1 MRHVIA
7 GTLLILS
14 ACADAPGITIPAP
27 GTPPLTTEGASL
39 GSYGIPIVGTNGWS
53 EPEMGWLATPLV
65 VPANKYVLVEISGQ
79 VSYSFNADCRIGSVP
94 CPRGLENQ
102 PTGPLYDGG
111 ASKVFVAFE
120 RAGGGMGGE
129 AVMYPS
135 GDAAPQAA
143 AASYRM
149 VYFDAPRRVYLRREI
164 TRGGSWDPLLGTYD
178 SYQYGLSSH
187 QQLTLK
193 EVPQPL
199 EVTGPTT
206 VAPGQKGRFSV
217 TLPGG
222 LRLRIPDGAGSGNFD
237 LVTWEFLKSDTLP
250 HETWREIW
258 PLSECTGKQTC
269 EFNPGEGVAG
279 RLRAFA
285 WVEGVRVLRKS
296 EVIRVQAADL
306 QLSCNGQITRGD
318 SLRCTVSAQPSGTLD
333 SIRWQFVDSAG
344 HTTTHG
350 DSTWWGG
357 VMVVGGRLRVEA
369 RVNGLLRSVD
379 TTVAVRP
386 RTWTSPLPTRREFFM
401 RCDSITP
408 VCFQLYPPVHE
419 RHLGTHLLQPR
430 GIRFIDRAAH
440 VSDGP
445 NSGWSYMAGTDSPM
459 KFTEHMIVLNDILKP
474 DNHDAVAEDFW
485 AERPQCDRAEVLD
498 EVRTHERRH
507 ADLHDQRRD
516 TVDAEVERVLAFLPL
531 DEFRATLDV
540 GGAEAVRIMRLLH
553 EIGGGLHRPEDG
565 FDNGGCDIELQP
577 NSGP

>member
-7 GTLLILS
+7 GTLLVLG

-27 GTPPLTTEGASL
+27 DTPPLTTEGASL

-65 VPANKYVLVEISGQ
+65 VPANKYVVVEISGQ
-79 VSYSFNADCRIGSVP
+79 VSYSFNEDCRIGSVP
-94 CPRGLENQ
+94 CPHGLENQ

-149 VYFDAPRRVYLRREI
+149 VNFDAPRRVYVRREI

-206 VAPGQKGRFSV
+206 VAPGQNGRFSV
-217 TLPGG
+217 KLPGG
-222 LRLRIPDGAGSGNFD
+222 LRLRIPDGAGSGNLD
-237 LVTWEFLKSDTLP
+237 LVTWEFLKSDTLL

-258 PLSECTGKQTC
+258 PLSECAGKDTC

-279 RLRAFA
+279 RLRASA

-296 EVIRVQAADL
+296 GVIRVQAADL
-306 QLSCNGQITRGD
+306 RLSCNSYRITRGD
-318 SLRCTVSAQPSGTLD
+318 NLRCDVAANPSGTLD
-333 SIRWQFVDSAG
+333 SIRWEFAD
-344 HTTTHG
+344 T
-350 DSTWWGG
+350 GG
-357 VMVVGGRLRVEA
+357 TLFR
-369 RVNGLLRSVD
+369 
-379 TTVAVRP
+379 VRP
-386 RTWTSPLPTRREFFM
+386 TRHGGADKWSWGARSPLQLASMASLPPLTRR
-401 RCDSITP
+401 SP
-408 VCFQLYPPVHE
+408 WP
-419 RHLGTHLLQPR
+419 
-430 GIRFIDRAAH
+430 AA
-440 VSDGP
+440 VGP
-445 NSGWSYMAGTDSPM
+445 G
-459 KFTEHMIVLNDILKP
+459 
-474 DNHDAVAEDFW
+474 
-485 AERPQCDRAEVLD
+485 
-498 EVRTHERRH
+498 
-507 ADLHDQRRD
+507 
-516 TVDAEVERVLAFLPL
+516 
-531 DEFRATLDV
+531 
-540 GGAEAVRIMRLLH
+540 
-553 EIGGGLHRPEDG
+553 
-565 FDNGGCDIELQP
+565 
-577 NSGP
+577 